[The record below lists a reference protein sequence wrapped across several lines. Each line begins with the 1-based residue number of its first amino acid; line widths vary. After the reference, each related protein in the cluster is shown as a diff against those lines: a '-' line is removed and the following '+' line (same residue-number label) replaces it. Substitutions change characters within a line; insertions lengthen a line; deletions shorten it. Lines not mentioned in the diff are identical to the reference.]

1 MKQKIIT
8 IQDISIKEFILSEQ
22 EDGYAVSISYSL
34 VDKDGKEWK
43 TKRIAIKDF
52 KEAQKKEIDKI
63 LAFIKTKVKSK
74 EEI

>member
-52 KEAQKKEIDKI
+52 TTVQKKEIDKI

>member
-52 KEAQKKEIDKI
+52 KEVQKKEIDKI

>member
-22 EDGYAVSISYSL
+22 EDGYSVSISYSL

-52 KEAQKKEIDKI
+52 KEVQKKEIDKI

>member
-52 KEAQKKEIDKI
+52 TTTQKKDIDKV
-63 LAFIKTKVKSK
+63 LAFIKIKVKSK